1 MKVDTVLLSYAGA
14 NFLYMAGGIML
25 LVGSL
30 LFSQTINSTPTLD
43 SAPAIVLLEM
53 VPEKVALVNAIFV
66 FATFV
71 LVLPTMIL
79 RTSRIWLKLQG
90 WMVIVSG
97 LFTLVIG
104 LIIWIETLRT
114 RATLN
119 TSWGKQTPEVQSLL
133 QQRFDCCGYYN
144 STSPPFVTDA
154 TCSTPLIAAEK
165 QGCVGPFSSF
175 VNSTLDAIFT
185 GIFGIVAFDMIL
197 LISVAVVSKDR
208 KEKERY
214 RLIDAKIGVG
224 AI

>member
-1 MKVDTVLLSYAGA
+1 MKVNKILLSYAGA
-14 NFLYMAGGIML
+14 NFLFMAGGIIL

-30 LFSQTINSTPTLD
+30 VFSQTVNSTPTLD
-43 SAPAIVLLEM
+43 SAPSILLLKM
-53 VPEKVALVNAIFV
+53 VPEKVALVNAIIV

-71 LVLPTMIL
+71 LALPSMIM
-79 RTSRIWLKLQG
+79 RDSRLWLQLQG
-90 WMVIVSG
+90 WLVIFSG
-97 LFTLVIG
+97 VFTLVIG

-119 TSWGKQTPEVQSLL
+119 TSWGQQTSSVQSLL

-154 TCSTPLIAAEK
+154 TCTTPLVAAEK

-185 GIFGIVAFDMIL
+185 AIFGIVALDMIL
-197 LISVAVVSKDR
+197 LICVAVLSKDR

-214 RLIDAKIGVG
+214 RLIDAKVG
-224 AI
+224 LNAI